1 MVSSLTHD
9 VSSFYH
15 TFSFFSG
22 TVLNTAE
29 KFMRKYLMGLRIL
42 AALIIVSRAS
52 FFGILIAAMGC
63 TLPLRYNYARHG
75 TTTVARTHTYNIPT
89 HSYDTCT
96 RPTSTYAFACTYV
109 QLRCVRAI
117 LFRGGELP
125 EECAFLVRATPSDTM
140 VSHVPRLPNDKITA
154 AMFAQ
159 DQRSRWECVKDERG
173 ERDAFNYA
181 EN

>member
-1 MVSSLTHD
+1 M
-9 VSSFYH
+9 
-15 TFSFFSG
+15 
-22 TVLNTAE
+22 
-29 KFMRKYLMGLRIL
+29 FMRKYLMGLRIL

-63 TLPLRYNYARHG
+63 TLPLRYNYARHD
-75 TTTVARTHTYNIPT
+75 TTTVARTHTYVHTNNIPM
-89 HSYDTCT
+89 HLYDTWT
-96 RPTSTYAFACTYV
+96 RRTSTYAFAYTYV

-125 EECAFLVRATPSDTM
+125 EECVFLVRATPSGTM

-159 DQRSRWECVKDERG
+159 DQRSRWECVKDERRCVK
-173 ERDAFNYA
+173 ETPLTTPRTSAFSSLTLHGLVVC
-181 EN
+181 